1 MAIQPDD
8 ITVATPV
15 AETNVKDEKDVMSIT
30 APADFLEDTKTA
42 STETKV
48 ENKAPLDESPEVDE
62 PSRNDV
68 KIESNEEWTDEDQ
81 KHLSDRA
88 QKRIR
93 DLNEKAKKADELEAE
108 LSQLRSNSQK
118 ERFTG
123 TYDNA
128 IKQPLFTPKNQEQID
143 DSSMEAEPSFNTTGL
158 PWDTTPEQEYEE
170 KVLSPEEYQRDVM
183 SSADILVQA
192 RIAQYEKSNE
202 IKSDLAQMER
212 KYPELNPDSPEYSEN
227 VSKRLATLFDTQ
239 LRTNPNARLSTFVD
253 SIMTLREDKAKES
266 EQKAKASLSART
278 LEQKS
283 EEALTPHEIEAEP
296 EKPFETLSIE
306 EKEAYLKK
314 VGQWN

>member
-15 AETNVKDEKDVMSIT
+15 AETNVKPSDEVMSIT
-30 APADFLEDTKTA
+30 APAEFLEDTKTA

-48 ENKAPLDESPEVDE
+48 ENKAPLDESTETDE
-62 PSRNDV
+62 SSRNDV
-68 KIESNEEWTDEDQ
+68 KTTSDDEWTDEDQ

-93 DLNEKAKKADELEAE
+93 DLNEKAKKADELEVE
-108 LSQLRSNSQK
+108 LSQIRSNSQK

-128 IKQPLFTPKNQEQID
+128 IKQPLFAPKNQEQID
-143 DSSMEAEPSFNTTGL
+143 DSSMEAQPSFDNSRL

-170 KVLSPEEYQRDVM
+170 KVLTPEEYQRDVM

-202 IKSDLAQMER
+202 IKSDLTQMER
-212 KYPELNPDSPEYSEN
+212 KYPELNPDSPEYSDN
-227 VSKRLATLFDTQ
+227 VSKRLAALFDTQ

-266 EQKAKASLSART
+266 EKKAKASLSART

-296 EKPFETLSIE
+296 EKPFETLTIE
-306 EKEAYLKK
+306 DKEAYLKK